1 MNLAQRQISDFA
13 ANGYISLSQL
23 IDNDSLIELREIF
36 DHLFAPPADGGK
48 PLYYDLTGSDPDE
61 PLTAGSVPQL
71 LHPSHHVPELTQTR
85 AWEVSLQIAEQL
97 LDMGSYR
104 REDLIVRDHAIVKP
118 PGSTGPTPWH
128 QDEAYWEQNLNY
140 QELTVWIALQQT
152 TEQMGCMQFIPGSH
166 KQDVLP
172 HHSIGHD
179 PRIHGLEVDEV
190 DPSWAVACPVPAGG
204 ATVHHCRT
212 LHYTGPNRTDATR
225 RAYIHTWSA
234 PYKKRA
240 VGRDFYWQGMRN
252 TARDER
258 RRKAGTVS
266 VSSGQVPE

>member
-166 KQDVLP
+166 KQEVLT
-172 HHSIGHD
+172 HHSWKND
-179 PRIHGLEVDEV
+179 PRVIAIEVDEGQFEKNQ
-190 DPSWAVACPVPAGG
+190 AKACPLDPGG
-204 ATVHHCRT
+204 ATVHHARV
-212 LHYTGPNRTDATR
+212 LHYTTGNSSNEPR
-225 RAYIHTWSA
+225 RAFILTIGT
-234 PYKKRA
+234 PPTKRTTS
-240 VGRDFYWQGMRN
+240 RDFYWNR
-252 TARDER
+252 RDR
-258 RRKAGTVS
+258 HYNNHITPKATQAEDGTN
-266 VSSGQVPE
+266 

>member
-1 MNLAQRQISDFA
+1 MPEATVTVSDEQVA
-13 ANGYISLSQL
+13 AFRENGYLVFESFTTQDEVAKLLEIYDRLFEAQAG
-23 IDNDSLIELREIF
+23 REE
-36 DHLFAPPADGGK
+36 GNQ
-48 PLYYDLTGSDPDE
+48 YDLAGTDE
-61 PLTAGSVPQL
+61 DDRPARLPQIVN
-71 LHPSHHVPELTQTR
+71 PINYAPELQEILFR
-85 AWEVSLQIAEQL
+85 ANATVVGKRLLGPEAEFQ
-97 LDMGSYR
+97 G
-104 REDLIVRDHAIVKP
+104 EHAIMKP
-118 PGSTGPTPWH
+118 PEIGAATPWH
-128 QDEAYWEQNLNY
+128 QDEAYWKG
-140 QELTVWIALQQT
+140 ELEYNSLSIWLALQDT
-152 TEQMGCMQFIPGSH
+152 TIDNGCMQFIPGSH